1 MTKRLQ
7 VLAPFDNH
15 VIAELELHTE
25 SEVEEALKQA
35 DRLAQHYDEALPAT
49 ERIAILDKTA
59 NLVEAKAEVFARQA
73 AEEGGKP
80 LVDSRVELDRAVQGI
95 REATRSISQMV
106 GREIPMNLTD
116 SSRNRMAFTIREPIG
131 LVVAISAFNHPFN
144 LIVHQV
150 IPAIAVGCP
159 VIVKPALSTPI
170 SCLNLVKCLY
180 EAGLP
185 KHWCKVILSENVVAE
200 KLVTDSRVSLFSFI
214 GSARV
219 GWSLRSKL
227 APGTRCILEHGGAA
241 PVIMDATADIQDAL
255 PLLAKGGYYH
265 AGQVCVSVQRIFVH
279 ESIVHDVATGLTKL
293 AEKMVIGNPEDEA
306 TEVGPLILE
315 REVNRVSQWVK
326 EAQTAGGIIQTGGK
340 KINNT
345 CYAPTVILNPPEDA
359 KVSTEEIFGPVINV
373 YSYQDR
379 LESIEKA
386 NQVPFSFQAAV
397 FTKDV
402 NIALDTAKRLNAA
415 AVMVNDHTAFRV
427 DWMPFAGRRS
437 SGLGVGG
444 IGPTMKEMTEEKMI
458 VFRSLGH
465 L

>member
-1 MTKRLQ
+1 MTNRLQ
-7 VLAPFDNH
+7 VLSPFDGH
-15 VIAELELHTE
+15 LITELNFHSE
-25 SEVEEALKQA
+25 SQVEEALKQA
-35 DRLAQHYDEALPAT
+35 NRLAQGYDDALPT
-49 ERIAILDKTA
+49 DERIAILEKTA
-59 NLVEAKAEVFARQA
+59 NLVEAKAEEFAKQA

-80 LVDSRVELDRAVQGI
+80 LVDSKVELERAIQGI
-95 REATRSISQMV
+95 REAARSINQMV
-106 GREIPMNLTD
+106 GHEIPMNLTA

-150 IPAIAVGCP
+150 IPAVAVGCP
-159 VIVKPALSTPI
+159 VIVKPALTTPV

-185 KHWCKVILSENVVAE
+185 ERWCKVILCENELAE

-214 GSARV
+214 GSAKV
-219 GWSLRSKL
+219 GWTLRSKL
-227 APGTRCILEHGGAA
+227 APGTRCILEHGGTA
-241 PVIMDATADIQDAL
+241 PVIMDSTADIQDAL

-265 AGQVCVSVQRIFVH
+265 AGQVCVSVQRIFAH
-279 ESIVHDVATGLTKL
+279 ESIVPGVATGLVQL
-293 AEKMVIGNPEDEA
+293 AEQMVVGNPEDEA

-315 REVNRVSQWVK
+315 REVDRVSQWVN

-340 KINNT
+340 KISRT
-345 CYAPTVILNPPEDA
+345 CYAPTIIVNPPEEA

-373 YSYQDR
+373 YSYQKR
-379 LESIEKA
+379 LEAIEKA
-386 NQVPFSFQAAV
+386 NRVPFSFQAAV

-402 NIALDTAKRLNAA
+402 DIALDTSKRLKAA

-427 DWMPFAGRRS
+427 DWMPFAGRQS

-444 IGPTMKEMTEEKMI
+444 IVPTMLAMTEEKMI
-458 VFRSLGH
+458 VFRSKL